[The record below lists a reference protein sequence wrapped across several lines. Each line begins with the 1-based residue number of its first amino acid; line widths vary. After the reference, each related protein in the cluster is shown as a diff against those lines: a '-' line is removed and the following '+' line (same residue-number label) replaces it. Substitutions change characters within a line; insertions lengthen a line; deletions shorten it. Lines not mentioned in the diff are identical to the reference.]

1 MIKYIAFYRTTLN
14 NLERHTS
21 DSIAGIV
28 WANDIFEASD
38 LASQE
43 YKLVSPILVRFDDS
57 CVEDLD
63 REVAMKKLPIV
74 STFLKNYRI

>member
-1 MIKYIAFYRTTLN
+1 MIKYIAFDRTTFN

-28 WANDIFEASD
+28 WESDIFEASG

-43 YKLVSPILVRFDDS
+43 YKLVSPIMVKFDDS
-57 CVEDLD
+57 FVEDLD
-63 REVAMKKLPIV
+63 REVAMKKLPIM
-74 STFLKNYRI
+74 SAFLKKYRI

>member
-1 MIKYIAFYRTTLN
+1 MIKYIAFDRTTLN

-21 DSIAGIV
+21 GSIAGIV
-28 WANDIFEASD
+28 LANDIVEASD

-43 YKLVSPILVRFDDS
+43 YKLVSPIVVKFDDT

-63 REVAMKKLPIV
+63 REVAMKKPPIM
-74 STFLKNYRI
+74 STFLKKYRI